1 MNHVAG
7 KAQAFF
13 EASQPEFKE
22 YAQNVVA
29 MAKRMC
35 DVFKKRK
42 VKVITGGTD
51 SHIILVETGNKS
63 GKEVANTLEDVH
75 NIIVNKNSIPN
86 DPRGVWDTSGIRI
99 GTAAMT
105 TIKGPSVKYFTYIAN
120 QIADVI
126 KGK

>member
-1 MNHVAG
+1 MLP
-7 KAQAFF
+7 KIQ
-13 EASQPEFKE
+13 
-22 YAQNVVA
+22 
-29 MAKRMC
+29 KREI
-35 DVFKKRK
+35 
-42 VKVITGGTD
+42 KVITGGTD
-51 SHIILVETGNKS
+51 SHIVLVETGNKS
-63 GKEVANTLEDVH
+63 GKEVANTLENVH

-105 TIKGPSVKYFTYIAN
+105 TIKGPSVKYFTHIAN

>member
-1 MNHVAG
+1 
-7 KAQAFF
+7 
-13 EASQPEFKE
+13 
-22 YAQNVVA
+22 

-51 SHIILVETGNKS
+51 SHIVLVETENKS

-105 TIKGPSVKYFTYIAN
+105 TINGPSVKYFTHIAN

>member
-1 MNHVAG
+1 M
-7 KAQAFF
+7 KL
-13 EASQPEFKE
+13 
-22 YAQNVVA
+22 
-29 MAKRMC
+29 R
-35 DVFKKRK
+35 D
-42 VKVITGGTD
+42 
-51 SHIILVETGNKS
+51 IILE
-63 GKEVANTLEDVH
+63 GKNTWLPIPPSELSKYKDELFDLIDTAYKPIGGHPNVTSPD
-75 NIIVNKNSIPN
+75 SIPN